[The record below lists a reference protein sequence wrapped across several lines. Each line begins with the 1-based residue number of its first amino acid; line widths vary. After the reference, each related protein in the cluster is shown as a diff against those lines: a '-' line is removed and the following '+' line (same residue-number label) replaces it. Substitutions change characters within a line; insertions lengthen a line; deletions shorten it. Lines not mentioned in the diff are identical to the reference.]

1 MRCNL
6 TLSSFIHGA
15 CQNFHFHALFA
26 AGKSSLLISG
36 FPAHLTSFPFHP
48 SSLASNA
55 CHEVR
60 MRLLLVIWYILFCSP
75 RTCVT
80 NSESDLCLDLYF
92 THILFSCFRLT
103 GHLVFS
109 HFNWAVWI
117 SSFFFFTFCI
127 QVVEQDQLDGATA
140 SGGTEGAEFEQRAEQ
155 LHEGYRA
162 LMDRYRR
169 LKQMA
174 PTPELEKETDNLVRV
189 RDIRVFAA
197 E

>member
-1 MRCNL
+1 MTIQQKHL
-6 TLSSFIHGA
+6 FKWGVTSTLSSFILGA

-55 CHEVR
+55 CHELR

-80 NSESDLCLDLYF
+80 NIESDLCLDLYF

-117 SSFFFFTFCI
+117 SSFFFYFLHSGCRTGSTWWCHSFWGNWGGRVWTTCWAVAWGV
-127 QVVEQDQLDGATA
+127 QGPNGSLSSPQADGTH
-140 SGGTEGAEFEQRAEQ
+140 TRTWEG
-155 LHEGYRA
+155 
-162 LMDRYRR
+162 DW
-169 LKQMA
+169 
-174 PTPELEKETDNLVRV
+174 
-189 RDIRVFAA
+189 
-197 E
+197 